1 MILTSTWT
9 PELLRTLTDMPK
21 KGKGKAGPPTQ
32 EEIDVE
38 KYRLYADSANADN
51 ARLRSLVSGQQVQ
64 LEQVNGVNAEFAAER
79 EDLYKYLDAQMLQ
92 TSRDRQA
99 TDRAMKQLTEESERE
114 RSSLQAAR
122 CLVQTWGAGP
132 AARTREPA
140 ASIAASAASG
150 PAA

>member
-1 MILTSTWT
+1 
-9 PELLRTLTDMPK
+9 MPK

-79 EDLYKYLDAQMLQ
+79 EDLYKYLDAQML
-92 TSRDRQA
+92 
-99 TDRAMKQLTEESERE
+99 
-114 RSSLQAAR
+114 
-122 CLVQTWGAGP
+122 
-132 AARTREPA
+132 
-140 ASIAASAASG
+140 
-150 PAA
+150 